1 MIYFANPNSDAA
13 RDAMIDRRLGC
24 ITTPSQG
31 NVTFPDE
38 WDVIADNG
46 CFGGRWEEGDWHR
59 WLIGLS
65 RSVRWAVAPDV
76 FDPSGAACHQAT
88 VERWERYAP
97 MMRRHGFTPAFVAQ
111 VGCSPTN
118 LPDDAEVV
126 FLGGTDDY
134 KLGPDGASVAVEA
147 KRRGCWLHMGR
158 VNSWRRLTYAD
169 RIGCDSV
176 DGTYIAR
183 WPDTNLPKLLEWV
196 DRLETKKAHPRL
208 FPHTAST
215 RPTRS
220 SPMFSMN

>member
-1 MIYFANPNSDAA
+1 M
-13 RDAMIDRRLGC
+13 
-24 ITTPSQG
+24 
-31 NVTFPDE
+31 
-38 WDVIADNG
+38 IADNG
-46 CFGGRWEEGDWHR
+46 CFGGRWEEGNWHR
-59 WLIGLS
+59 WLIGLY

-208 FPHTAST
+208 F
-215 RPTRS
+215 
-220 SPMFSMN
+220 SPQLVRLAAQVGGAL